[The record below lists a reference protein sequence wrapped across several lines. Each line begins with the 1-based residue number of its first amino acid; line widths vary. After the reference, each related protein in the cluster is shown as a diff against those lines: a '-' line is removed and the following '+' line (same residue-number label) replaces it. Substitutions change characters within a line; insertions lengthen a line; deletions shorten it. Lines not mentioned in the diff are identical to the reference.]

1 MRLILSI
8 LAGLALLA
16 GTVHAR
22 ARGMRIPYNRIDALL
37 GAAVSDDEFLQYLL
51 QEELKTK
58 AQDE

>member
-8 LAGLALLA
+8 LAGLVLLA

-22 ARGMRIPYNRIDALL
+22 SMRIPLNRIDALL
-37 GAAVSDDEFLQYLL
+37 EAAVSDDEFLQYLL

-58 AQDE
+58 AENE